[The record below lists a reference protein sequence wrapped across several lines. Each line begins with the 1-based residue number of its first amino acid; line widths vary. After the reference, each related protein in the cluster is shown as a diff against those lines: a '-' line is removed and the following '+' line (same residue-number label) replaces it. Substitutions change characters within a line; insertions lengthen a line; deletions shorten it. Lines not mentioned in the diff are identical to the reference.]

1 MAVSIRGEIAAI
13 LPHRA
18 GTHIVL
24 RLDAFDQ
31 EDRPV
36 FTEHAGAL
44 LRGVQCIDEGRGGEA
59 LPRIPAPPVHTVPL
73 WEAALPIEPLR
84 PYIYDG
90 CTSLTFPIHTSRQFA
105 HQMGLPGIILQGT
118 AMLAMAASE
127 LVNRE
132 ADGDPRRVRA
142 LHARFTRMVL
152 PGTEVLLRAE
162 ASLPAAEGTGL
173 WFSVLNPNGRKAISD
188 GYVYLEAREEALS
201 HE

>member
-1 MAVSIRGEIAAI
+1 
-13 LPHRA
+13 
-18 GTHIVL
+18 
-24 RLDAFDQ
+24 
-31 EDRPV
+31 
-36 FTEHAGAL
+36 
-44 LRGVQCIDEGRGGEA
+44 
-59 LPRIPAPPVHTVPL
+59 
-73 WEAALPIEPLR
+73 
-84 PYIYDG
+84 
-90 CTSLTFPIHTSRQFA
+90 
-105 HQMGLPGIILQGT
+105 
-118 AMLAMAASE
+118 MLAMAASE